1 MGICENAFHAKPI
14 SDGKG
19 TYPSIVADILHTMPH
34 SSNSLAISEVAK
46 LVLKK
51 AKLEVTIPAS
61 TPSNQHEIQF
71 GEWFTNKLLNAQDA
85 IPTLIV
91 NIQII
96 EGNRHQIEFSA
107 NGTELAMIGPI
118 EPESL
123 SMIWIN
129 EDLRI
134 FTREFLG
141 VLFQYYEAGFPG
153 CEDCLG
159 PAARIV
165 WDEAKHRHSINL

>member
-1 MGICENAFHAKPI
+1 M
-14 SDGKG
+14 
-19 TYPSIVADILHTMPH
+19 TH

-51 AKLEVTIPAS
+51 AKLEITIPAS
-61 TPSNQHEIQF
+61 TPTTHHEMPF
-71 GEWFTNKLLNAQDA
+71 GEWFANKLLNAQDA

-96 EGNRHQIEFSA
+96 DGNGHQIIFSA
-107 NGTELAMIGPI
+107 NGTELAMIGPL

-123 SMIWIN
+123 SMIWIK
-129 EDLRI
+129 EDLWI
-134 FTREFLG
+134 FSREFLG
-141 VLFQYYEAGFPG
+141 LLFQYYEAGFPG

-159 PAARIV
+159 PAALIV
-165 WDEAKHRHSINL
+165 WDEAKHRNSINL